1 MDVEPSN
8 ADGPIEDD
16 LGWKTVSHKKK
27 TKGPLAPPLP
37 YRPKSQN
44 DEEFDPDD
52 DDLSPSSSSSKSSS
66 VAEIRRRLLKELAAR
81 MHRDTQLRYAQRE
94 FELQRA
100 MMGKGARQKITATEK
115 MGDEDEDSEEDLD
128 ALDARGGKPSKSKA
142 KTVNEDTYKPRVYKW
157 KLERKR

>member
-1 MDVEPSN
+1 
-8 ADGPIEDD
+8 
-16 LGWKTVSHKKK
+16 
-27 TKGPLAPPLP
+27 
-37 YRPKSQN
+37 
-44 DEEFDPDD
+44 
-52 DDLSPSSSSSKSSS
+52 
-66 VAEIRRRLLKELAAR
+66 
-81 MHRDTQLRYAQRE
+81 
-94 FELQRA
+94 